1 MSRIN
6 DFEFVLPTRIIYG
19 EGSIKKLPDE
29 IRKLNNKKPLLI
41 TDKGIITAG
50 IAEKITDVLE
60 EAGIDY
66 AVFRTA
72 YSRIRGILTVTE
84 TAEFA
89 MANNTDMLIAVGG
102 GSSIDTAKAAGVIL
116 TEGGTINDYEGL
128 DKLKK
133 PITDLIAVPTTV
145 GTGSEVT
152 FWSVITDTK
161 RHFKMSVGSPLI
173 AAKLA
178 IVDPDLV
185 ETLPPSAVAAT
196 GMDALTHAI
205 EGYTCKLAEPIT
217 DACGIYAIQMIGENI
232 REAVYCDSKEAR
244 GKMLLASLIAGI
256 CFGNSDIAGVHCMG
270 EAMGGLYDM
279 PHGLSMAIMLPHV
292 MEYNYVACID
302 KFARIADA
310 LGENTEGMDKRAAA
324 HKAVDAVYKL
334 NKDLQIPTFIQAGG
348 RREDIQ
354 ELAERSAVN
363 VSVDSNPRKADT
375 EAFRKM
381 FENAVA
387 LEM

>member
-19 EGSIKKLPDE
+19 EGSIRKLPDE
-29 IRKLNNKKPLLI
+29 IRKMNNKKPLLV

-50 IAEKITDVLE
+50 IAAKITGVLE
-60 EAGIDY
+60 EAGIEY
-66 AVFRTA
+66 AVFD
-72 YSRIRGILTVTE
+72 GIQPNPRDTTVTE
-84 TAEFA
+84 TAQFA

-116 TEGGTINDYEGL
+116 TEGGKINDYEGL

-310 LGENTEGMDKRAAA
+310 LGENTEGLDKRAAA

-381 FENAVA
+381 FENAIA
-387 LEM
+387 L

>member
-29 IRKLNNKKPLLI
+29 IRKLNNKKPLLV

-66 AVFRTA
+66 AVFD
-72 YSRIRGILTVTE
+72 GIQPNPRDTTVTE

-375 EAFRKM
+375 ETFRKM

>member
-29 IRKLNNKKPLLI
+29 IRKLNNKKPLLV

-66 AVFRTA
+66 AVFD
-72 YSRIRGILTVTE
+72 GIQPNPRDTTVTE

-270 EAMGGLYDM
+270 EAM
-279 PHGLSMAIMLPHV
+279 
-292 MEYNYVACID
+292 
-302 KFARIADA
+302 
-310 LGENTEGMDKRAAA
+310 
-324 HKAVDAVYKL
+324 
-334 NKDLQIPTFIQAGG
+334 
-348 RREDIQ
+348 
-354 ELAERSAVN
+354 
-363 VSVDSNPRKADT
+363 
-375 EAFRKM
+375 
-381 FENAVA
+381 
-387 LEM
+387 

>member
-29 IRKLNNKKPLLI
+29 IRKLNNKKPLLV

-60 EAGIDY
+60 EADIDY
-66 AVFRTA
+66 AVFD
-72 YSRIRGILTVTE
+72 GIQPNPRDTTVTE

>member
-29 IRKLNNKKPLLI
+29 IRKMKNKKPLLV
-41 TDKGIITAG
+41 TDKGLIAAG
-50 IAEKITDVLE
+50 IAGKITDVLE
-60 EAGIDY
+60 DAGIEY
-66 AVFRTA
+66 AVFD
-72 YSRIRGILTVTE
+72 GIQPNPRDITVAE

-89 MANNTDMLIAVGG
+89 VANNTDMLIAVGG

-128 DKLKK
+128 GKLEK

-310 LGENTEGMDKRAAA
+310 LGENTEGLDKRAAA
-324 HKAVDAVYKL
+324 HKAVNAVYKL

-348 RREDIQ
+348 RAEDIQ

-375 EAFRKM
+375 EAFRRM
-381 FENAVA
+381 FENAIA
-387 LEM
+387 L

>member
-29 IRKLNNKKPLLI
+29 IRKLNNKKPLLV

-66 AVFRTA
+66 AIFD
-72 YSRIRGILTVTE
+72 GIQPNPRDTTVTE

>member
-29 IRKLNNKKPLLI
+29 IRKLNNKKPLLV

-50 IAEKITDVLE
+50 IAEKISDVLE

-66 AVFRTA
+66 AVFD
-72 YSRIRGILTVTE
+72 GIQPNPRDTTVTE

-363 VSVDSNPRKADT
+363 VSVDSNPRKVDT

>member
-29 IRKLNNKKPLLI
+29 IRKLNNKKPLLV

-66 AVFRTA
+66 AVFD
-72 YSRIRGILTVTE
+72 GIQPNPRDTTVTE

-381 FENAVA
+381 FENAIA

>member
-29 IRKLNNKKPLLI
+29 IRKLNNKKPLLV

-66 AVFRTA
+66 AVFD
-72 YSRIRGILTVTE
+72 GIQPNPRDTTVTE

-270 EAMGGLYDM
+270 EA
-279 PHGLSMAIMLPHV
+279 
-292 MEYNYVACID
+292 AC
-302 KFARIADA
+302 
-310 LGENTEGMDKRAAA
+310 LW
-324 HKAVDAVYKL
+324 L
-334 NKDLQIPTFIQAGG
+334 
-348 RREDIQ
+348 
-354 ELAERSAVN
+354 
-363 VSVDSNPRKADT
+363 
-375 EAFRKM
+375 
-381 FENAVA
+381 
-387 LEM
+387 

>member
-29 IRKLNNKKPLLI
+29 IRKLNNKKPLLV

-66 AVFRTA
+66 AVFD
-72 YSRIRGILTVTE
+72 GIQPNPRDTTVTE

-310 LGENTEGMDKRAAA
+310 LGENTEGMDKGAAA

>member
-29 IRKLNNKKPLLI
+29 IRKLNNKKPLLV

-66 AVFRTA
+66 AVFD
-72 YSRIRGILTVTE
+72 GIQPNPRDTTVTE

-310 LGENTEGMDKRAAA
+310 LGENTEGLDKRAAA